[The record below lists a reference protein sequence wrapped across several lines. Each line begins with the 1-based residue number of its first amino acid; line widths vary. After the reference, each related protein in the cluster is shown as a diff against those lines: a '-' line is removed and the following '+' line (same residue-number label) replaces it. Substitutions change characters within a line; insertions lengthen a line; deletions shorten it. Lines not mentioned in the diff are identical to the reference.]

1 MLSEAEILRV
11 YELLDRGMVE
21 GDCGGPCGAF
31 CCTRATSKYL
41 LPGEEA
47 IFRRHH
53 PDVPVVARPWYTQVI
68 QEECCCIRE
77 HRMFACR
84 AFPFRPVLA
93 PEGAVAGLTK
103 ADDPLFEP
111 CWIESPLPEW
121 APRAREAWSIVLGD
135 TDSRLLYGRIRF
147 LSNLL
152 DSLGKTF
159 HAIPVDEIDRYFR
172 DRIVRA
178 GEEGLLALCCEYF
191 PRAGDSGAERE

>member
-1 MLSEAEILRV
+1 ML
-11 YELLDRGMVE
+11 G
-21 GDCGGPCGAF
+21 
-31 CCTRATSKYL
+31 
-41 LPGEEA
+41 
-47 IFRRHH
+47 
-53 PDVPVVARPWYTQVI
+53 
-68 QEECCCIRE
+68 
-77 HRMFACR
+77 
-84 AFPFRPVLA
+84 

-121 APRAREAWSIVLGD
+121 EPRAREAWSIVLGD

-178 GEEGLLALCCEYF
+178 GEEELLALCCEYF
-191 PRAGDSGAERE
+191 PGAAQRITNTGTGDLVFLCICTPAFEPDCYEDLEEKTPEGD